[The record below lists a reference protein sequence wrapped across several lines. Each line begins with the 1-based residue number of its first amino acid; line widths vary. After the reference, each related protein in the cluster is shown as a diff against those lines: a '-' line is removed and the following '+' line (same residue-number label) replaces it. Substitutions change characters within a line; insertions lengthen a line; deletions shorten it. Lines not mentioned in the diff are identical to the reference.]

1 VLKRAIVILP
11 IKDGTHEDVRR
22 LVAEGQPFVPG
33 DLGLERRH
41 VFVTDGEVVI
51 FFEGTGAALE
61 RVLGD
66 PSLAAVAVAVG
77 QYVAGAPRVAEDA
90 SSWAKIEAGDGL
102 SFAPTPGPGDSE
114 GGDVYPP

>member
-11 IKDGTHEDVRR
+11 IKAGTHEDVRR
-22 LVAEGQPFVPG
+22 LLAEGPPFVPG
-33 DLGLERRH
+33 DPGLERRH
-41 VFVTDGEVVI
+41 VFVTDGEIVI

-66 PSLAAVAVAVG
+66 PSLAVAGAGG

-90 SSWAKIEAGDGL
+90 SSWAKVEDGEGL
-102 SFAPTPGPGDSE
+102 SFEPTPGPGDSE

>member
-11 IKDGTHEDVRR
+11 IRDGTHENVRR
-22 LVAEGQPFVPG
+22 LVAEGPPSVPG

-41 VFVTDGEVVI
+41 VFVTEGEVVV

-66 PSLAAVAVAVG
+66 PSVIAVG
-77 QYVAGAPRVAEDA
+77 QYLAGAPRVAEDA
-90 SSWAKIEAGDGL
+90 SSWAKLEDREGL
-102 SFAPTPGPGDSE
+102 SFEPTPGPGDSE

>member
-1 VLKRAIVILP
+1 MLKRAIVILP
-11 IKDGTHEDVRR
+11 IKDGTREDVRR
-22 LVAEGQPFVPG
+22 LVAGGPPFVPD

-41 VFVTDGEVVI
+41 AFVTDGEVVI

-66 PSLAAVAVAVG
+66 ASLAVVAGAAG
-77 QYVAGAPRVAEDA
+77 QYVAGAPRVARDA
-90 SSWAKIEAGDGL
+90 YSWAKVEAGEGL
-102 SFAPTPGPGDSE
+102 SFQPTPGPGDSE

>member
-1 VLKRAIVILP
+1 MLKRAIVILP

-22 LVAEGQPFVPG
+22 VVAEGPAFVPG

-41 VFVTDGEVVI
+41 VFVTDREMVI
-51 FFEGTGAALE
+51 FFEGTPTALE

-66 PSLAAVAVAVG
+66 PSLAAVAGAAG
-77 QYVAGAPRVAEDA
+77 QYTAGSPRLADDS
-90 SSWAKIEAGDGL
+90 SSWAKIDAGDGL
-102 SFAPTPGPGDSE
+102 SFEPTPGPGDSE

>member
-1 VLKRAIVILP
+1 MLKRAIVILP
-11 IKDGTHEDVRR
+11 IKDGTHEVVRR
-22 LVAEGQPFVPG
+22 LVAERQPFGPG

-41 VFVTDGEVVI
+41 VFVTDGEVVV

-66 PSLAAVAVAVG
+66 QSPAAVAVG
-77 QYVAGAPRVAEDA
+77 QYAAGAPRVAEDA
-90 SSWAKIEAGDGL
+90 SSWAKVEAGDGL